1 MTWKRHRQLSSLPHL
16 SPVKSPCGSSSRHR
30 LGKATKVIPEKTSDG
45 LSEAAE
51 ILRAPWS
58 WGTPHSGEN
67 LWLEGK
73 GLNFPKASLQ
83 WKTAPPRSYRRMD
96 PPSASSPAWAA
107 HCCWAAHFFREERGL
122 FFSGKQ

>member
-16 SPVKSPCGSSSRHR
+16 SLVKSPCGSSSRYR

-83 WKTAPPRSYRRMD
+83 WKTAPRSCRRMD